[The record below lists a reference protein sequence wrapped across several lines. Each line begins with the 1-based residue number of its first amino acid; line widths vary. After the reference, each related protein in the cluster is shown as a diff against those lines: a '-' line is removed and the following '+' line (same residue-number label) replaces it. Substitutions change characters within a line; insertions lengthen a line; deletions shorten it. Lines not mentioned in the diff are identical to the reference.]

1 MSLATTALQQTAATT
16 ATTGSTGSASTTA
29 LSSLSSNFTSFLS
42 MLMTQLKN
50 QDPTSPMDTNQFTTE
65 LVQFSS
71 VEQQIAT
78 NTSMTKLIELT
89 QAGEVMQSSAM
100 IGRQVTVESDHLP
113 LQGGTGKVQFTTT
126 AAGPVQIAITSDT
139 GTKIR
144 DITVAADKGAN
155 AWTWDGKDASG
166 KQLADGSYK
175 IAVTGRGANGTAAAI
190 PFTVSGTASGML
202 SQDGAVQLQF
212 GTQTVPFSAV
222 RAVSN

>member
-1 MSLATTALQQTAATT
+1 MSLATTALQQSGTTAAGSG
-16 ATTGSTGSASTTA
+16 ATTGPAA
-29 LSSLSSNFTSFLS
+29 LSSLSSNFTNFLS

-113 LQGGTGKVQFTTT
+113 LQGGTGRAQFTTT
-126 AAGPVQIAITSDT
+126 AAGPVQIAITTDT
-139 GTKIR
+139 GAKIR

-155 AWTWDGKDASG
+155 SWTWDGKDGSG
-166 KQLADGSYK
+166 KPLPDGSYK
-175 IAVTGRGANGTAAAI
+175 IAIAGRGAGGAAAAI
-190 PFTVSGTASGML
+190 PFTVSGAATGVV
-202 SQDGAVQLQF
+202 SQNGAVQLQF

-222 RAVSN
+222 RAVTN